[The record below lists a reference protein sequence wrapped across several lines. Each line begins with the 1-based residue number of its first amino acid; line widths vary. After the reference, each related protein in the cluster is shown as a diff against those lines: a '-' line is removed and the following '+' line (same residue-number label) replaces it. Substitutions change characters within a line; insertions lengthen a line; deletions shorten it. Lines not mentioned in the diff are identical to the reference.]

1 MIDDYPDYTKVLSI
15 QRITSK
21 ILHHVIGILKSKED
35 IKISKMNKVAIITG
49 SGRRK
54 GIGEAIVLRL
64 AAEGYKIVISDLG
77 AAKGEQFAAEH
88 IGASAEM
95 EAIAADARAL
105 GAEAICVPCDVRSEE
120 AVEELMAAAVTSFG
134 RVDILVNNAG
144 VGYLMESFPEFK
156 ESSWDAVLDVN
167 LKGAFLCS
175 KHAVRQMIVQGE
187 GGSIINIASQAAK
200 SGFPFAAAYTASK
213 HGLVGLT
220 RSNAVEL
227 GRYQIRVNAI
237 CPNHITTGLG
247 DWQNKFFSEKLG
259 VDYAAYLQGIR
270 DRNPLG
276 RTGVVEDIAKAVVFL
291 ASDQASYITGEA
303 MNVSGGEEY
312 H

>member
-1 MIDDYPDYTKVLSI
+1 MYQLN
-15 QRITSK
+15 
-21 ILHHVIGILKSKED
+21 
-35 IKISKMNKVAIITG
+35 NKVAIVTG
-49 SGRRK
+49 SGRHK

-64 AAEGYKIVISDLG
+64 AAEGCRVVISDIG
-77 AAKGEQFAAEH
+77 QPKGNEFSAQH
-88 IGASAEM
+88 IGVSEEM
-95 EAIAADARAL
+95 QEIANACRAL
-105 GAEAICVPCDVRSEE
+105 GAEVLTIPCDVRIENE
-120 AVEELMAAAVTSFG
+120 CQQLIAATVESFG
-134 RVDILVNNAG
+134 QVDILVNNAG
-144 VGYLMESFPEFK
+144 VGYLMEPFTEFK

-175 KHAVRQMIVQGE
+175 KHAAIQMIQQGN

-227 GRYQIRVNAI
+227 GKHKIRVNAV

-247 DWQNKFFSEKLG
+247 HWQNSFFSEKLG
-259 VDYAAYLQGIR
+259 MDYATYLQSIVQK
-270 DRNPLG
+270 NPLG
-276 RTGVVEDIAKAVVFL
+276 RTGLTEDIAKAVAVL
-291 ASDQASYITGEA
+291 CSEESAYITGEA

>member
-1 MIDDYPDYTKVLSI
+1 MY
-15 QRITSK
+15 
-21 ILHHVIGILKSKED
+21 GLKGKA
-35 IKISKMNKVAIITG
+35 AIVTG
-49 SGRRK
+49 SGRK
-54 GIGEAIVLRL
+54 GGIGEAIVKRL
-64 AAEGYKIVISDLG
+64 AAEGCRIVVSDLG
-77 AAKGEQFAAEH
+77 TAKGEEFAAEH

-95 EAIAADARAL
+95 LTIADECRTL
-105 GAEAICVPCDVRSEE
+105 GAETIAVPCDVRIETECKSLVDSTVK
-120 AVEELMAAAVTSFG
+120 AFG
-134 RVDILVNNAG
+134 KVDILVNNAG
-144 VGYLMESFPEFK
+144 VGYLMESFTEFR

-175 KHAVRQMIVQGE
+175 KHAAIRMQAQG
-187 GGSIINIASQAAK
+187 GGSIVNIASQAAK

-227 GRYQIRVNAI
+227 GRHGIRVNAV

-247 DWQNKFFSEKLG
+247 HWQNRFFSEKLG
-259 VDYAAYLQGIR
+259 LDYDTYLKGIV

-276 RTGVVEDIAKAVVFL
+276 RTGLTEDIAKAVAFL
-291 ASDQASYITGEA
+291 CSEEASYITGEA
-303 MNVSGGEEY
+303 LNVSGGEEY